1 MSMNARP
8 LGALLP
14 ALLLG
19 ACASAAAEI
28 PPVQSASTPPAARPA
43 SGARVPATIPPP
55 PPPPSFA
62 NPTIMQLPGLN
73 GVIGETAQQL
83 AQSFGQPRL
92 DVREGDARKLQFSG
106 TACVLDVY
114 LYPARPG
121 ATPTATHIEARRASD
136 GFEVDRVACAKALR
150 GR

>member
-1 MSMNARP
+1 MTRNTRP
-8 LGALLP
+8 LAALAP

-19 ACASAAAEI
+19 ACASSAAEI
-28 PPVQSASTPPAARPA
+28 PPVQGASTPPVRT
-43 SGARVPATIPPP
+43 STSTSRVPATIPPP

-62 NPTIMQLPGLN
+62 NPTVMQLPGLD
-73 GVIGETAQQL
+73 GVIGETAKQL
-83 AQSFGQPRL
+83 TRSFGQPRL
-92 DVREGDARKLQFSG
+92 DVREGDARKLQFAG
-106 TACVLDVY
+106 TPCVLDVY
-114 LYPARPG
+114 LYPVRPG